1 MIKRFNRYWNNQG
14 FRKYFTNFSWL
25 FAEKT
30 LRMAIGVF
38 VSIWVARYLGPD
50 QFGLFMYAQSFV
62 GLFVAM
68 TTLGLDGIVIRELI
82 KDESKRDKLLGT
94 TFTLKLFGAVAMFL
108 LLLSII
114 SLGSNDSVTNFLVL
128 IIASANIFH
137 GFNVIDFYFQ
147 SKVLN
152 KYIVYANIFSLLI
165 SSFIKVGLV
174 LVKAPLIAFAWVTL
188 FDSFILAL
196 GYLYFYQ
203 HQYLSIKTWQF
214 EKPLAISL
222 LKESW
227 PLMFS
232 SMVLMLQARIDQVML
247 KEMVGSGEVGYYSVA
262 LRLIEAA
269 AFVTV
274 ILKTS
279 LAPSII
285 SAKEISEHLYYSRL
299 SNFYRLNFIVFLV
312 VATPIY
318 LFSSQIILFLYGSAY
333 QSAGVL
339 LSLMAFRL
347 FFTNMGVARSLY
359 ILTENLFK
367 FSLITMIVGTIAN
380 IVLNYIWIPKYGAK
394 GSIIATIIS
403 FFITTFLL
411 DIFYAKTTKN
421 ARLMLLSILTFYKI
435 DFQDK

>member
-1 MIKRFNRYWNNQG
+1 
-14 FRKYFTNFSWL
+14 
-25 FAEKT
+25 
-30 LRMAIGVF
+30 MAVGVF

-82 KDESKRDKLLGT
+82 KDEGKRDKLLGT
-94 TFTLKLFGAVAMFL
+94 AFTLKLFGALAMFL
-108 LLLSII
+108 LLLLII
-114 SLGSNDSVTNFLVL
+114 SMGSNNDVTNFLVL
-128 IIASANIFH
+128 IIASASILH
-137 GFNVIDFYFQ
+137 GFNVIDFHFQ
-147 SKVLN
+147 SKVLS
-152 KYIVYANIFSLLI
+152 KYIVYTNIFSLLI

-174 LVKAPLIAFAWVTL
+174 VAKAPLIAFAWVTL
-188 FDSFILAL
+188 FDSFILAI

-203 HQYLSIKTWQF
+203 HQYFSIRTWQF

-232 SMVLMLQARIDQVML
+232 GIVLMLQARIDQVML
-247 KEMVGSGEVGYYSVA
+247 KEIVGSGEVGYYSVA

-269 AFVTV
+269 AFVAL

-285 SAKEISEHLYYSRL
+285 GAKEISEHLYYNRL
-299 SNFYRLNFIVFLV
+299 SDFYRLNFIVFLV
-312 VATPIY
+312 VATPIF
-318 LFSSQIILFLYGSAY
+318 LFGNQVILFLYGSAY
-333 QSAGVL
+333 ESAGVL

-347 FFTNMGVARSLY
+347 FFTNMGAARSIY

-367 FSLITMIVGTIAN
+367 FSLITMVVGTITN

-403 FFITTFLL
+403 FFVTTFLL
-411 DIFYAKTTKN
+411 DIFYAKTAKN

-435 DFQDK
+435 DFQDE